1 MNQHAY
7 VSFAT
12 RTTQGDTVMQQQTP
26 QNKDELRVLGL
37 ISFVSILV
45 GCAIAVFDAEL
56 WLTSPDTYTNA
67 ITYTMGAF
75 TLQGMAYFIYKMLA
89 QDGMDQRAIVS
100 NMQRSMTRQMQ
111 NQQMR
116 FAQAQMEMEIKKQE
130 VSFAKQ
136 MEALEEDPEVQQYL
150 GLMGIRDEEAPKH
163 KADTKKPMK
172 LGNQTS
178 KRNSDGTYAKKGK

>member
-1 MNQHAY
+1 
-7 VSFAT
+7 
-12 RTTQGDTVMQQQTP
+12 MQPSPNSSNT
-26 QNKDELRVLGL
+26 DELRVLGL

-89 QDGMDQRAIVS
+89 QDGMDQRAVIA
-100 NMQRSMTRQMQ
+100 NMQKNMSRTMQ
-111 NQQMR
+111 AQQMK
-116 FAQAQMEMEIKKQE
+116 FAQRQMEMEIKKQE
-130 VSFAKQ
+130 AVFSQQ
-136 MEALEEDPEVQQYL
+136 MQKLEEDPEVQDYIK
-150 GLMGIRDEEAPKH
+150 LMEEGDVPAH

-172 LGNQTS
+172 LGNQTGR
-178 KRNSDGTYAKKGK
+178 RNPDGTYAKKRK

>member
-1 MNQHAY
+1 M
-7 VSFAT
+7 
-12 RTTQGDTVMQQQTP
+12 QGQTP

-45 GCAIAVFDAEL
+45 GCAIAVFDARL
-56 WLTSPDTYTNA
+56 WLYDDTTYTNA

-89 QDGMDQRAIVS
+89 QDGMDQRAVIS

-116 FAQAQMEMEIKKQE
+116 FAQAQMDMEIKKQE
-130 VSFAKQ
+130 VAFAKQ
-136 MEALEEDPEVQQYL
+136 LEELEKDPEVQQYL
-150 GLMGIRDEEAPKH
+150 GLMSGEMEAETPKH
-163 KADTKKPMK
+163 KAQSTQSLK
-172 LGNQTS
+172 LGRDNR
-178 KRNSDGTYAKKGK
+178 KRNADGTYAKGKKE

>member
-1 MNQHAY
+1 MQPN
-7 VSFAT
+7 
-12 RTTQGDTVMQQQTP
+12 RT
-26 QNKDELRVLGL
+26 QNNTDELRVLGL

-45 GCAIAVFDAEL
+45 GSAIAVFDAGL
-56 WLTSPDTYTNA
+56 WLKDDTTYTNS

-89 QDGMDQRAIVS
+89 QDGMDQRAVIS
-100 NMQRSMTRQMQ
+100 NMQRNMSRQMQ

-136 MEALEEDPEVQQYL
+136 MDALEKDPEVQQYL
-150 GLMGIRDEEAPKH
+150 GLMGLNEESETPMH
-163 KADTKKPMK
+163 KAKSDKPLNLSGSDK
-172 LGNQTS
+172 RL
-178 KRNSDGTYAKKGK
+178 RNSDGTYKKTKE

>member
-1 MNQHAY
+1 
-7 VSFAT
+7 
-12 RTTQGDTVMQQQTP
+12 MQPQTP

-45 GCAIAVFDAEL
+45 GCAIAVFDAGL
-56 WLTSPDTYTNA
+56 WLTSPDTYTNG

-100 NMQRSMTRQMQ
+100 NMQRNMTRQMQ

-150 GLMGIRDEEAPKH
+150 GLMSGEIEPEAPQH
-163 KADTKKPMK
+163 KANTKKPMK
-172 LGNQTS
+172 LGGDTR
-178 KRNSDGTYAKKGK
+178 KRNSDGTYAKKKE

>member
-1 MNQHAY
+1 
-7 VSFAT
+7 
-12 RTTQGDTVMQQQTP
+12 MQQQNP

-37 ISFVSILV
+37 ISFVSVLV
-45 GCAIAVFDAEL
+45 GSAIAVFDAEL
-56 WLTSPDTYTNA
+56 WLTSPDTYTNG

-75 TLQGMAYFIYKMLA
+75 TLQGMSYFIYKMLA
-89 QDGMDQRAIVS
+89 QDGMDQRAVVS
-100 NMQRSMTRQMQ
+100 NMQRNMTRQMQ

-150 GLMGIRDEEAPKH
+150 GLMGMSEVEKEAPTH

-172 LGNQTS
+172 LGNQTGS
-178 KRNSDGTYAKKGK
+178 RNSDGTYAKKKGK

>member
-1 MNQHAY
+1 M
-7 VSFAT
+7 VRAT
-12 RTTQGDTVMQQQTP
+12 HYARRLVVMQERTP

-56 WLTSPDTYTNA
+56 WLKDTSTHTNA

-89 QDGMDQRAIVS
+89 QDGMDQRAVIS

-116 FAQAQMEMEIKKQE
+116 FAKAQMDMEIKKQE
-130 VSFAKQ
+130 VAFAKQ
-136 MEALEEDPEVQQYL
+136 MEDLEKDPEVQQYL
-150 GLMGIRDEEAPKH
+150 GLMGLDTEEETPQH
-163 KADTKKPMK
+163 KATEKKPMK
-172 LGNQTS
+172 LGTNRE
-178 KRNSDGTYAKKGK
+178 RNSDGTYAKKGK